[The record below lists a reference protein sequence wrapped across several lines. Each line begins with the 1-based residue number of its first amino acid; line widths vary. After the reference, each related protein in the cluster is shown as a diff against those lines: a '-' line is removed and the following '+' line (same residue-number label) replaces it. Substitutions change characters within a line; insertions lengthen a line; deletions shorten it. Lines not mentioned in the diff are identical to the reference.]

1 MERYLREYEHTFN
14 IFGTERNSTSY
25 KEKHV
30 HYKIALAST
39 VTQENVE
46 IEVTIEK
53 LLRLCYANTKHNI

>member
-1 MERYLREYEHTFN
+1 
-14 IFGTERNSTSY
+14 
-25 KEKHV
+25 V

-39 VTQENVE
+39 VTQKNVE